1 MSLRFA
7 VAQHPRQ
14 ECRALRCRHDE
25 EKMVKFQSSL
35 FPLLAVCLALL
46 PAPALAKH
54 EADHRYNVKGF
65 VLDEN
70 EQPLADSPVTIRSG
84 NGVIGHQKTNSQGY
98 YNIQLHLHDNNLGKK
113 LQVQTAVGEAT
124 IRVRFTPGN
133 KATRRVHQANLIGGK
148 LVENQL
154 SRRRFPAS
162 VYVAGTTAVVA
173 VSALIIVA
181 RQAKRRRR
189 RKLAKVRKH
198 KKGKR

>member
-1 MSLRFA
+1 M
-7 VAQHPRQ
+7 
-14 ECRALRCRHDE
+14 
-25 EKMVKFQSSL
+25 KFQSSL

-46 PAPALAKH
+46 PAPALGKH

-84 NGVIGHQKTNSQGY
+84 NDLIGHQKTNSQGY
-98 YNIQLHLHDNNLGKK
+98 YNIPLHLHDTDLGKK
-113 LQVQTAVGEAT
+113 LQVQTTVSKAT

-133 KATRRVHQANLIGGK
+133 KATRRVHYANLIGGK

-162 VYVAGTTAVVA
+162 VYVASAAAVVA
-173 VSALIIVA
+173 VSTIVIVA